1 MLLVPVVTPLSKYAR
16 GGVNRNGGGRS
27 VTSAVPLRIAIC
39 DHKVSKLDLIRP
51 IGTVQE
57 DGIRN
62 LLWLHRVPRPM
73 MIRVRIASDESD
85 ETHKRLTGTF
95 DNPMA
100 SLR

>member
-73 MIRVRIASDESD
+73 MVQEF
-85 ETHKRLTGTF
+85 KTF
-95 DNPMA
+95 GRAWHACQRSVGIINFSMA
-100 SLR
+100 RF